1 LKNLSQKPSSNMK
14 NYNLEIVLM
23 LMINVSKVLGKIK
36 KTRKS
41 KENNLPAKRA
51 QNKQVGSVT
60 KLMRKESIILN

>member
-1 LKNLSQKPSSNMK
+1 MK

-23 LMINVSKVLGKIK
+23 LMINVSKVLGKIE

>member
-1 LKNLSQKPSSNMK
+1 MK